1 MVEAAEIPVL
11 MPPVPV
17 AARGLGADAGNY
29 EAGTSDTRAAHDLIL
44 GCLPLVDSIARRLY
58 GALPASAC
66 IELHDLA
73 QSGLLGLVSAG
84 RNYDP
89 AASVPFSI
97 YARYRIEGEM
107 LDSLRRQDLAPR
119 KLRRWQ
125 KQVTAARQELTASL
139 QRSPTEEELCD
150 RLMVS
155 AVELRSRTLALSQT
169 NAAQATNRDASE
181 APDPVSGP
189 ETDPDHICSQRQLR
203 EVLDRLLDELPERHQ
218 QVIRLHY
225 CQHMTMK
232 EIGGV
237 MGVNES
243 RVSQMHRSALQA
255 MGRALKDSGICSPS
269 DV

>member
-1 MVEAAEIPVL
+1 MVEAVDVPVQV
-11 MPPVPV
+11 PPVPV
-17 AARGLGADAGNY
+17 VASGMDARRYAPEKGDP
-29 EAGTSDTRAAHDLIL
+29 RAAHDLIL
-44 GCLPLVDSIARRLY
+44 GCLPLVDSIARRMY
-58 GALPASAC
+58 GALPPSAC
-66 IELHDLA
+66 VELHDLA

-84 RNYDP
+84 QNYDP

-125 KQVTAARQELTASL
+125 KQVSAARQDLTASL
-139 QRSPTEEELCD
+139 QRLPTEEELCD

-155 AVELRSRTLALSQT
+155 AVEMRSRSLALSRT
-169 NAAQATNRDASE
+169 NAAQPTKRDGSE
-181 APDPVSGP
+181 TPDPVSGP

-203 EVLDRLLDELPERHQ
+203 EVLDRLLDDLPERHQ
-218 QVIRLHY
+218 RVIRLHY

-255 MGRALKDSGICSPS
+255 MGRALKDSGISSPA

>member
-1 MVEAAEIPVL
+1 MVEAVDVPVQ

-17 AARGLGADAGNY
+17 AASGIDAPSY
-29 EAGTSDTRAAHDLIL
+29 AGKRSDARAAHDLIL
-44 GCLPLVDSIARRLY
+44 GCLPLVDSIARRMY
-58 GALPASAC
+58 GTLPASARV
-66 IELHDLA
+66 ELHDLA

-97 YARYRIEGEM
+97 YARYRIEGAI
-107 LDSLRRQDLAPR
+107 LDSLRREDLAPR

-125 KQVTAARQELTASL
+125 KQVSAARQKLTVSL

-155 AVELRSRTLALSQT
+155 AVEMRSRSLALSRT
-169 NAAQATNRDASE
+169 NAAQPAKRESGET
-181 APDPVSGP
+181 PDPVSGP

-203 EVLDRLLDELPERHQ
+203 EVLDRLLDDLPERHQ

-255 MGRALKDSGICSPS
+255 MGRALKDSGICSAA